1 MVGSPDRLR
10 IGILGAARIAPQAVV
25 KPARRVS
32 GVEVAAVAARDPER
46 ARKFAAKHRIPTVHD
61 GYDALLADDSID
73 AVYNPLPNGLH
84 AHWTERALAAGKHVL
99 CEKPFTANAAEAE
112 AVAQTAATSG
122 LVVMEA
128 FHYRYH
134 PVAQRMLDIVRGGE
148 LGAVSHIDS
157 AMCIPLPLP
166 GDIRYQYDLAG
177 GAVMDVGCYAL
188 HMNRLLAGEE
198 PDVLSARVKLA
209 RPNVDRWARTEL
221 RYPAG
226 TTGTMSC
233 ALLSA
238 RLLSIRIRVH
248 GERGTLRVFNPTGP
262 QFGYRMSVRSSDGR
276 ERVRVEGAR
285 TPTYAYQLEAFRDA
299 VTRGAPVLTPPSD
312 SVANMRA
319 VDAVYRAAGLPVRG
333 T

>member
-1 MVGSPDRLR
+1 VGSSDRVR

-32 GVEVAAVAARDPER
+32 GVEAAAVAARDPER
-46 ARKFAAKHRIPTVHD
+46 ARKFATKHGIPTVHD
-61 GYDALLADDSID
+61 SYDALLADDSID

-99 CEKPFTANAAEAE
+99 CEKPFTANAEEAE
-112 AVAQTAATSG
+112 AVAKSAASSG

-134 PVAQRMLDIVRGGE
+134 PVAQRMLDFVRSGE
-148 LGAVSHIDS
+148 LGAIAHIDS

-166 GDIRYQYDLAG
+166 GDIRYQYALAG

-198 PDVLSARVKLA
+198 PEVVSARVKLA
-209 RPNVDRWARTEL
+209 RPNVDRWAQAEL
-221 RYPAG
+221 RYPSG

-238 RLLSIRIRVH
+238 RVLSIRIQVR

-262 QFGYRMSVRSSDGR
+262 QFGYRMSVRSHDGR
-276 ERVRVEGAR
+276 QRVRVEGAR

-299 VTRGAPVLTPPSD
+299 VTSGAPVLTPPSD

-319 VDAVYRAAGLPVRG
+319 VDAVYQAAGLPVRG

>member
-1 MVGSPDRLR
+1 VASSDRVR
-10 IGILGAARIAPQAVV
+10 IGILGAARIASQAVV

-32 GVEVAAVAARDPER
+32 GVEAAAVAARDPER
-46 ARKFAAKHRIPTVHD
+46 ARKFATKHGIPTVHD

-99 CEKPFTANAAEAE
+99 CEKPFTANAEEAE
-112 AVAQTAATSG
+112 AVAKTAAGSG

-134 PVAQRMLDIVRGGE
+134 PVAQRMLDIVRSGE
-148 LGAVSHIDS
+148 LGAIAHIDS

-166 GDIRYQYDLAG
+166 GDIRYQYALAG

-198 PDVLSARVKLA
+198 PEVVSARVKLA
-209 RPNVDRWARTEL
+209 RPNVDRWAQAEL
-221 RYPAG
+221 RYPSG

-238 RLLSIRIRVH
+238 RVLSIRIQVR

-262 QFGYRMSVRSSDGR
+262 QFGYRMSIRSHDGR
-276 ERVRVEGAR
+276 QRVRVEGAR

-299 VTRGAPVLTPPSD
+299 ITSGAPVLTPPSD